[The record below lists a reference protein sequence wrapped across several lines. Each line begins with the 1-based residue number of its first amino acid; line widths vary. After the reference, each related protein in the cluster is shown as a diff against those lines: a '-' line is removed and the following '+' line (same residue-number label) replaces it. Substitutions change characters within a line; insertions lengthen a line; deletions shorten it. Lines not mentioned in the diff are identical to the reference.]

1 MTKHDELKL
10 PSFQPLPPEVRD
22 RLRQRVM
29 TELDAPRRWASRLD
43 RARPPLAVA
52 ASVAVLAAGA
62 MIVAQTVHDSSGGT
76 GDTTTTT
83 APSATSGGATL
94 NHPEADGE
102 LDRCWY
108 ALQQRGRAAQFPH
121 RRTWHPVFNYTD
133 GAVKVTAARAAGKP
147 LFCETTYTTATVSDV
162 NATPAYVQGR
172 QTGAVLTTGLGT
184 VAGVVDPSWRGI
196 AGRGKNPTWW
206 ASATTKDGLFLFRG
220 KAITSD
226 LAALEV
232 GPVDASVDD
241 VDAWL
246 PLPRAAAPAASVVDR
261 PTKPAPDRTSNRGR
275 PLNDCLTAAVQITA
289 VVDTES
295 WAPGALLQDGG
306 NRVIMARNEHGFAS
320 CSQVGGQTTFDGYRA
335 LRAAADNPNP
345 AAIVTMDVPGG
356 LAVAGTVHHDCVR
369 MQVMLPSGTVEA
381 DVDNATFAVL
391 IPSSDLGLGKPK
403 TYNVKLLSADNVP
416 IYEGPLG

>member
-1 MTKHDELKL
+1 MTEQDELKL
-10 PSFQPLPPEVRD
+10 PSLQPLPPEVRD
-22 RLRQRVM
+22 RLRLRVM

-62 MIVAQTVHDSSGGT
+62 MIVAKTVHDSSGGT

-83 APSATSGGATL
+83 APSSTSGATL

-121 RRTWHPVFNYTD
+121 RRTWHPVFNYTF
-133 GAVKVTAARAAGKP
+133 GAVKVTAARADGKP

-162 NATPAYVQGR
+162 NVTPNYAYG
-172 QTGAVLTTGLGT
+172 QTGAVLITGLGT

-196 AGRGKNPTWW
+196 AARAKNPDWR
-206 ASATTKDGLFLFRG
+206 APATAKDGLFLLHG
-220 KAITSD
+220 HVITQG
-226 LAALEV
+226 LAGLEV
-232 GPVDASVDD
+232 GPNDARDD
-241 VDAWL
+241 DSDAWR

-261 PTKPAPDRTSNRGR
+261 PARPAPDRTSSRGR
-275 PLNDCLTAAVQITA
+275 PLDECLTAAAQITA

-295 WAPGALLQDGG
+295 WAPGAVLQDGG
-306 NRVIMARNEHGFAS
+306 NRVLMARNEHGFAS
-320 CSQVGGQTTFDGYRA
+320 CAQVGGQTTFNGYRV
-335 LRAAADNPNP
+335 LRAAADDPKP
-345 AAIVTMDVPGG
+345 ASVVTLEVPSG
-356 LAVAGTVHHDCVR
+356 LAIAGTVHQDCVR
-369 MQVMLPSGTVEA
+369 MQVLLPSGTVEA

-391 IPSSDLGLGKPK
+391 IPSSDLGPGKPK
-403 TYNVKLLSADNVP
+403 IYNVKLLNADNVP